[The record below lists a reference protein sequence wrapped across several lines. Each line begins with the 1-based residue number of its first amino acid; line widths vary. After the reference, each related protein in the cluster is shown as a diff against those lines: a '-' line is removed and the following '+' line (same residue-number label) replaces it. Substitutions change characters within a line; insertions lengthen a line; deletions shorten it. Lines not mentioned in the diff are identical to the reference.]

1 MGRPRK
7 PTALHVLHGNAG
19 KRPLP
24 KNEPKPALGC
34 EKPPWLVAP
43 LALAE
48 WERIMPRLLR
58 LGVITEIDGEACAL
72 MCAHLADAGEQ
83 VRMGRAVEP
92 RLTAEIRQF
101 LARFGMDPA
110 SRSKVSGKPAE
121 EDDPFAGWTGGK
133 ASSGG
138 KKG

>member
-7 PTALHVLHGNAG
+7 PTSLHILHGNAG

-34 EKPPWLVAP
+34 EKPPWLKDSKAI
-43 LALAE
+43 AE
-48 WERIMPRLLR
+48 WDRITPRLLQ
-58 LGVITEIDGEACAL
+58 LGLLTEVDGEACAL
-72 MCAHLADAGEQ
+72 MCGHLAEAGELLQ
-83 VRMGRAVEP
+83 KGRPVDP
-92 RLTAEIRQF
+92 KLTAEIRQF
-101 LARFGMDPA
+101 FSRFGMDPA

-121 EDDPFAGWTGGK
+121 ENDPFASWTGGK
-133 ASSGG
+133 VSSGG